1 VRTVAIVGRPNVG
14 KSALFN
20 RLAARKI
27 SIVHDQPGVTRDRV
41 CAVCRIGSSPFEI
54 VDTGGIGAT
63 PDPEFASQTR
73 MEAEAAIA
81 SADVLLLVVDG
92 QSGIHPLDAEL
103 ASQLRASGKP
113 LFLAVNKVDLP
124 QHEIFTSDFARLGL
138 EHMFPV
144 SAAHGFGVYELVQ
157 SLEKSLPAAD
167 EEAEVSG
174 EELPPARVV
183 LIGRPNVGKS
193 SLTNAILG
201 HPRTIVSEVAG
212 TTRDAVDVP
221 FQFADQNYVL
231 CDTAGMRHR
240 SRHNTSVEVFSVM
253 RSEGALRGA
262 DLCLL
267 IIDATLGVTGQDQK
281 IAQMVQKSFKPV
293 LIVLN
298 KFDAV
303 ESKGSQRETLAHHVE
318 KVRAELF
325 FLRFAPVVALSA
337 KTGQNVERLFRMV
350 EKMRQHARRRIGTG
364 ELNRHLQRCMEVQ
377 PPPLRRNRR
386 LKILY
391 ATQVEPSRR
400 GCFAPPEIVL
410 FVNDRILLP
419 PTYEEFLQRRIR
431 EKWEFPGLPIRFRW
445 RSRDDKNTEK
455 SESN

>member
-20 RLAARKI
+20 RLAGRKI

-41 CAVCRIGSSPFEI
+41 CAVCHLGSSPFEI
-54 VDTGGIGAT
+54 IDTGGIGAT
-63 PDPEFASQTR
+63 PDPEFSAQTR

-92 QSGIHPLDAEL
+92 QAGIHPLDAEL

-124 QHEIFTSDFARLGL
+124 QHEIFTSDFAGLGL

-144 SAAHGFGVYELVQ
+144 SAAHGFGIDELVQ
-157 SLEKSLPAAD
+157 SLGKSLPAD
-167 EEAEVSG
+167 DEEEAEIPG
-174 EELPPARVV
+174 EEIPPARVV

-201 HPRTIVSEVAG
+201 HPRTIVSGVAG
-212 TTRDAVDVP
+212 TTRDAVDIP
-221 FQFADQNYVL
+221 FQFAEQKYML

-253 RSEGALRGA
+253 RSERALRGA

-267 IIDATLGVTGQDQK
+267 IIDATQGVTGQDKK
-281 IAQMVQKSFKPV
+281 IGQMVQKSFKPV

-303 ESKGSQRETLAHHVE
+303 ESRGSPRETLAHHVE
-318 KVRAELF
+318 HVRQELF
-325 FLRFAPVVALSA
+325 FLRFAPVVILSA
-337 KTGQNVERLFRMV
+337 KTGQNVERLFLMV

-364 ELNRHLQRCMEVQ
+364 ELNRHLQKCFEAQ

-400 GCFAPPEIVL
+400 SCFAPPEIVF
-410 FVNDRILLP
+410 FVNDQILLP
-419 PTYEEFLQRRIR
+419 ATYEEFLQRRIR
-431 EKWEFPGLPIRFRW
+431 EKWEFPGLPLRFRW
-445 RSRDDKNTEK
+445 RSRDDKNSDTPTT
-455 SESN
+455 

>member
-1 VRTVAIVGRPNVG
+1 MKTVAIVGRPNVG

-20 RLAARKI
+20 RLAGRKI

-41 CAVCRIGSSPFEI
+41 CATCKLGDRPFEI
-54 VDTGGIGAT
+54 IDTGGIGAE
-63 PDPEFASQTR
+63 PDPEFAASTR

-92 QSGIHPLDAEL
+92 QDGAQPLDADL
-103 ASQLRASGKP
+103 AAQLRASGKP
-113 LFLAVNKVDLP
+113 LFLAVNKIDLP
-124 QHEIFTSDFARLGL
+124 QHEVLAADFAILGL
-138 EHMFPV
+138 NPTLPV
-144 SAAHGFGVYELVQ
+144 SAAHGFGVPELVRA
-157 SLEKSLPAAD
+157 LEGALPEDGEAD
-167 EEAEVSG
+167 DPAEQTST
-174 EELPPARVV
+174 RVV

-212 TTRDAVDVP
+212 TTRDAVEIP
-221 FQFADQNYVL
+221 FQFAEQKYLL

-253 RSEGALRGA
+253 RSERALRGA

-267 IIDATLGVTGQDQK
+267 IIDATQGVTGQDKK
-281 IAQMVQKSFKPV
+281 IAQLVQKSNKPV

-303 ESKGSQRETLAHHVE
+303 EQRESARETLAHHVE
-318 KVRAELF
+318 GVRDGLF

-337 KTGQNVERLFRMV
+337 KTGQNVVRLFRMV

-364 ELNRHLQRCMEVQ
+364 ELNRYLQACMEAQ

-391 ATQVEPSRR
+391 ATQVEPSRQSN
-400 GCFAPPEIVL
+400 FAPPEIV
-410 FVNDRILLP
+410 FFINDRLLLP
-419 PTYEEFLQRRIR
+419 PTYEEFLRRKLR
-431 EKWEFPGLPIRFRW
+431 ERWEFPGLPLRFRW
-445 RSRDDKNTEK
+445 RGRDEDKEGLPTER
-455 SESN
+455 